1 MRLALLALVLLLAV
15 PAAASAAEVS
25 SGAGGLRYAAAAG
38 EANRVTIG
46 LSGTSFTVEDTGAP
60 LRAGLGCFAQTP
72 NRATC
77 LAGLGSPAASAD
89 LGDQSDTLVARG
101 SFTLNAAGAAGDD
114 ILEGGHGNDTLDGG
128 PGNDTLIGGEGVD
141 TLRGGDGDDRLDSR
155 DSEVDTLQCGAGAD
169 QTASDSLDRLAE
181 DCEGVESGAGG
192 TAPPPPPPG
201 TGGPAP
207 PPPPAPNP
215 TAPGGAGP
223 PFESEPDACRNVDA
237 RPRSIPVVALE
248 RATFCLINA
257 ERRARKLGALR
268 ANDRLRLGARRHAL
282 DMVRRRYFAHVSLGG
297 RGLAQRLRASRYIG
311 SHRRWEVG
319 EALAW
324 GSGSRSTPR
333 SRVRA
338 WLRSPG
344 HRAILLSKRY
354 REVGIGIA
362 PGAPRRGFRVAG
374 TYVADFG
381 RRVR

>member
-1 MRLALLALVLLLAV
+1 MDRVLLACLLVLAL
-15 PAAASAAEVS
+15 PATSEAAEVS
-25 SGAGGLRYAAAAG
+25 SGADGLRYAAAAG
-38 EANRVTIG
+38 EANRVTVE

-60 LRAGLGCFAQTP
+60 LRAGLGCVAQTP

-77 LAGLGSPAASAD
+77 LAGLGSPTASAD

-101 SFTLNAAGAAGDD
+101 GLALTASGAAGDD
-114 ILEGGHGNDTLDGG
+114 RLEGGPGSDTLDGG
-128 PGNDTLIGGEGVD
+128 AGNDTLIGGEGVD

-155 DSEVDTLQCGAGAD
+155 DSEVDTLECGAGAD
-169 QTASDSLDRLAE
+169 ETASDPLDRLAE
-181 DCEGVESGAGG
+181 DCEGVETGVGG
-192 TAPPPPPPG
+192 TPPPPPPPS
-201 TGGPAP
+201 GGPAP

-223 PFESEPDACRNVDA
+223 PFESKPDACRNVDA
-237 RPRSIPVVALE
+237 RPRSIPVIALE

-257 ERRARKLGALR
+257 ERRARKLRPFR
-268 ANDRLRLGARRHAL
+268 ADDRLRLGARRHAF
-282 DMVRRRYFAHVSLGG
+282 DMVRRQYFAHVSLGG

-354 REVGIGIA
+354 RELGIGIA

-381 RRVR
+381 RRAR